1 MSSYKILP
9 KRLSKQSNNIL
20 NKNERLA
27 TNIVAPT
34 PSSIFDKSYRHLTTF
49 NSSKL
54 VPIFADEVLPGDIFK
69 IDITTLI
76 RLSTPNA
83 ATMENPIY
91 DIYFF
96 NVPNRII
103 WENWKYFMGENKDA
117 GYQKQYKNLPIIDY
131 DMDDFKYDE
140 NDLAS
145 YLGIPLNVKMKN
157 IGVPI
162 NSLWFK
168 AYGKIWNDYFRDQ
181 NIMSEIDITNNNKN
195 DDNVSISNYMTDANT
210 PKEYNVSIQIGKGLA
225 PVSRLVDYFS
235 TCLPF
240 PQKGDTVEIGT
251 LPLNNILISIP
262 SLNVESSDVFN
273 VANPTDNL
281 TKLKLYKKNGTAFSH
296 GSQNNSQFSAIGTN
310 KQGYIQPIDNQ
321 FYTMN
326 GDDNKQAYVEL
337 KTKRLFDWPAESMVR
352 FKDGFSP
359 YNINDLRLSLAIQ
372 HMRETDARN
381 GTRYIEYLLAHFG
394 VQTSDSRL
402 DRAESI
408 GGFRSNININ
418 NVVQSSAGTAT
429 SPLGVLGGVS
439 VSSDK
444 NPRVIEYAAK
454 EHGIIM
460 GFIVV
465 RPQVNYS
472 QGLEKKFTR
481 IEKLDYYDP
490 LLANIGEQPVKKFE
504 LFLSE
509 NDKNTNNSVFGYNE
523 AWADYRYSFNKLSGF
538 VSANSER
545 SLVSLY
551 AYTEKY
557 GNAPVLNSEWM
568 YPDDSI
574 IGNTLYLNNQKVE
587 YIHQF
592 LGDFYFNIKL
602 ERKMPVY
609 SIPGLKKV

>member
-1 MSSYKILP
+1 MSSYKVLP

-27 TNIVAPT
+27 TNLVAPT
-34 PSSIFDKSYRHLTTF
+34 PSSIFDKSFRHLTTF

-54 VPIFADEVLPGDIFK
+54 VPIYVDECLPGDIFN

-91 DIYFF
+91 DIFF
-96 NVPNRII
+96 FFVPNRIV

-117 GYQKQYKNLPIIDY
+117 GFQKAYKTIPIINY
-131 DMDDFKYDE
+131 DLDGFKYDE

-145 YLGIPLNVKMKN
+145 YLGIPLNVNMKN
-157 IGVPI
+157 VGVPI
-162 NSLWFK
+162 SSLFFK

-181 NIMSEIDITNNNKN
+181 NIMSEIDITNNDNN
-195 DDNVSISNYMTDANT
+195 DNNVNVSDYMTDAT
-210 PKEYNVSIQIGKGLA
+210 TAKDYNVSIQIGKGLA
-225 PVSRLVDYFS
+225 PATRLPDYFS
-235 TCLPF
+235 TCLPY
-240 PQKGDTVEIGT
+240 PQKGDNVDIGT
-251 LPLNNILISIP
+251 LPLNNLLVNIPNLKVVNDFPNPDYKSKLVLRHQDGSALLNGSGSSYNQYTTLGVNDGNVMSITGQNFT
-262 SLNVESSDVFN
+262 LETNFDR
-273 VANPTDNL
+273 VAYTRP
-281 TKLKLYKKNGTAFSH
+281 
-296 GSQNNSQFSAIGTN
+296 GTN
-310 KQGYIQPIDNQ
+310 S
-321 FYTMN
+321 
-326 GDDNKQAYVEL
+326 
-337 KTKRLFDWPAESMVR
+337 KTDIPADQLVRL
-352 FKDGFSP
+352 KDGYSP
-359 YNINDLRLSLAIQ
+359 YNVNDLRLSLAIQ

-381 GTRYIEYLLAHFG
+381 GTRYIEYLLSHFG

-418 NVVQSSAGTAT
+418 NIVQSSAGTAS

-444 NPRVIEYAAK
+444 NPRLIEYAVK

-460 GFIVV
+460 GFVVV
-465 RPQVNYS
+465 RPQINYS

-481 IEKLDYYDP
+481 IEKLDFYDP
-490 LLANIGEQPVKKFE
+490 LLANIGEQPVKKYE
-504 LFLSE
+504 LFLS
-509 NDKNTNNSVFGYNE
+509 DRADGNTNNEIFGYNE
-523 AWADYRYSFNKLSGF
+523 SWADYRYSFNKLSGY
-538 VSANSER
+538 VSANSPN

-557 GNAPVLNSEWM
+557 GNAPVLGDAWM

-574 IGNTLYLNNQKVE
+574 IGNTLYLNSNKVE

-592 LGDFYFNIKL
+592 LGDFYFNVRT
-602 ERKMPVY
+602 ERKLPVY